1 MTDFLKDI
9 PGQQRVKNILSKYNP
24 NTSIPHAL
32 LFIGPEGVGKEYVA
46 IGFAQYI
53 NSFALKDEKKDKV
66 INQIKGLSE
75 PYVKYI
81 IPLPR
86 RKNETDADG
95 PTDKLSADDIE
106 LLQDE
111 LEKKINN
118 PYYKIN
124 LPGAN
129 TIKINSIRSIKK
141 FLSRE
146 YEDVAY
152 RFIIISEAHLMN
164 EAAQNA
170 LLKNLEE
177 PPKGVVFILTSPY
190 PERLRETIV
199 SRCWKVNF
207 DPLSKKDLTE
217 VLTSNY
223 DVDISIVKSAVPFA
237 EGSVTNPLK
246 LIDMDINNLSEKTI
260 SILRYSF
267 GRKFHSAFEE
277 FNSLLSDKNPENVQV
292 ILKMIITWLND
303 LQKYKN
309 GIDQYFFTEH
319 RDTLEKFNSRF
330 PDVELKDIVFKLDQL
345 SSTIKNNINLNLLI
359 ANIVFELSAL
369 PSSQVTQQ

>member
-32 LFIGPEGVGKEYVA
+32 LFIGPEGVGKENVA

-86 RKNETDADG
+86 GKNETDLDS
-95 PTDKLSADDIE
+95 PTNKLSGDDIK

-177 PPKGVVFILTSPY
+177 PPNGVVFILTSPY

-217 VLTSNY
+217 VLTCNY

-237 EGSVTNPLK
+237 EGSVTNALK
-246 LIDMDINNLSEKTI
+246 LIDMDITNLSEKTI

-277 FNSLLSDKNPENVQV
+277 FNSLLSDKNKENLQI

-319 RDTLEKFNSRF
+319 KNTLEKFNSKF

-345 SSTIKNNINLNLLI
+345 YSSLKNNINLNLII
-359 ANIVFELSAL
+359 ANIIFELSTL
-369 PSSQVTQQ
+369 PSSQATQQ